1 MKTPP
6 FTVRTASEKDLDAV
20 CDLVAEAVAA
30 LRRNGIDQW
39 DELYPDRAQFA
50 EDIRRNEL
58 RLVLC
63 AGRLTALY
71 TVNDRCDPAY
81 ANGAWSSPAASFRII
96 HRLCV
101 APARQGTGLG
111 SAVIRRI
118 EAELREQGV
127 GAIRL
132 DVFTQNPAAQALYVR
147 AGYRPVGF
155 ADWRKGRFLLLEKR
169 LQTA

>member
-1 MKTPP
+1 MKTPAL
-6 FTVRTASEKDLDAV
+6 TVRLAAESDLDAV
-20 CDLVAEAVAA
+20 CGLVAEAVAA
-30 LRRNGIDQW
+30 LRRSGIDQW
-39 DELYPDRAQFA
+39 DERYPDRAQFA
-50 EDIRRNEL
+50 ADIRRKEL

-63 AGRLTALY
+63 DGQLAALY
-71 TVNDRCDPAY
+71 AVNDRCDPAY
-81 ANGAWSSPAASFRII
+81 ANGRWSATGAPFRVI

-101 APARQGTGLG
+101 SPARQGAGLG

-118 EAELREQGV
+118 EAELRTQGV

-155 ADWRKGRFLLLEKR
+155 ADWRKGRFLLMEK
-169 LQTA
+169 LL

>member
-1 MKTPP
+1 MKTLP
-6 FTVRTASEKDLDAV
+6 FIVRTASENDLDAV
-20 CDLVAEAVAA
+20 CGLVAEVVAA

-39 DELYPDRAQFA
+39 DEHYPDRAQFS
-50 EDIRRNEL
+50 EDIRLKEL

-63 AGRLTALY
+63 DGQLAALY
-71 TVNDRCDPAY
+71 TVNGQCDPAY
-81 ANGAWSSPAASFRII
+81 ANGTWSTPATPFRVV

-101 APARQGTGLG
+101 SPARQGSGLG
-111 SAVIRRI
+111 SALIRHI
-118 EAELREQGV
+118 EAELRKQGV

-147 AGYRPVGF
+147 AGYRPVGS
-155 ADWRKGRFLLLEKR
+155 ADWRKGRFLLMEKR